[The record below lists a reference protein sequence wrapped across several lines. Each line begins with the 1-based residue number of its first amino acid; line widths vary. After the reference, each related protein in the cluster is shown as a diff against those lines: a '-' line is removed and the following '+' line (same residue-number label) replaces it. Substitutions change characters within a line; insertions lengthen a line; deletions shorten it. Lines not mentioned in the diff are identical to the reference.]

1 MAKIK
6 YESSIMLARHAGAL
20 QVADRFAASMRLAK
34 TKYIVIIVDGPESI
48 GERKLSYVSDFPKQ
62 DVALICERISD
73 TLK

>member
-1 MAKIK
+1 MEKINH
-6 YESSIMLARHAGAL
+6 ESSIMLPRHSLAL
-20 QVADRFAASMRLAK
+20 IAADTFAKTIRFEK